1 MDLLRCAGLGLGM
14 LLAGLAT
21 AVPAQALPERGRF
34 VGLSASVLK
43 VEARRAQGGFSLGS
57 AVVLAPQQVVTNC
70 HVVQDAAGIQVL
82 RNGARWDARL
92 EAAAPA
98 RDLCLL
104 RVPQLQGEPVALR
117 PASEL
122 GAGEP
127 LASLGYTG
135 GAGLQFSA
143 GRLHSWHRHEAGRVL
158 QVTNGFTSGASG
170 GGLFDAQGRL
180 VGILTFR
187 LRGGAQHY
195 FAAPSEWVATLLS
208 AAPAAVALP
217 TAVPA
222 AAEPPYWQRRGA
234 VQPDFLQAGELAQ
247 RGDWARLQALAQPW
261 AGRTPDDPDPWAW
274 LAQAALG
281 RADAEQARQAAQRA
295 LALESHWLPALQALA
310 QAELRL
316 GRQEA
321 ARRIQVQ
328 MQQRF
333 PQEALELSA
342 HIAAATCGAQTPA
355 ASSSPAAS
363 APTRLALCAATQ
375 STSP

>member
-1 MDLLRCAGLGLGM
+1 MDLLRCAGPGLGM

-43 VEARRAQGGFSLGS
+43 VEARRAQGGYSLGS
-57 AVVLAPQQVVTNC
+57 AVVVAPQQVVTNC

-104 RVPQLQGEPVALR
+104 RVPQLQGEPVTLR
-117 PASEL
+117 PAGEL
-122 GAGEP
+122 AAGEP

-195 FAAPSEWVATLLS
+195 FAAPSEWVVSLLRRPDS
-208 AAPAAVALP
+208 ASAGP
-217 TAVPA
+217 
-222 AAEPPYWQRRGA
+222 AEPDPPFWQRRGA
-234 VQPDFLQAGELAQ
+234 AQPDFLQAGELAQ
-247 RGDWARLQALAQPW
+247 RGDWTRLQALAQSS
-261 AGRTPDDPDPWAW
+261 AARTPDDPDPWTW

-281 RADAEQARQAAQRA
+281 RADADQARQAAWRA

-310 QAELRL
+310 QAELQL

-321 ARRIQVQ
+321 ARRIQAQ
-328 MQQRF
+328 MQQRY

-342 HIAAATCGAQTPA
+342 RIAAATCGAQTPA